1 MDKEPIVATR
11 FKVSGVTNDNQV
23 KEALQELYDI
33 FSENGMGQATFEIT
47 GGPTA
52 DLFIKHKRSMVPDR
66 ALIEAAL
73 ARAGD
78 YQVVGEGESYTGP
91 GNRA

>member
-11 FKVSGVTNDNQV
+11 FQVAGVTTDNQV

-33 FSENGMGQATFEIT
+33 FSDNGMGQATFEIT
-47 GGPTA
+47 GGDTA
-52 DLFIKHKRSMVPDR
+52 DLYIKHKASVVPDR
-66 ALIEAAL
+66 AAIEAAL

-78 YQVVGEGESYTGP
+78 YRLVGEGQTFDG
-91 GNRA
+91 